1 MTTKSSNL
9 YNKDLAP
16 TPSANKKWGWFEI
29 FNVWANDVQSLFGY
43 TLAASLF
50 LYSGLNGWAVF
61 IALILA
67 GFFIMWLV
75 NLSGSPSVKHGIPYP
90 VFARVSMGVFGA
102 NFPAMARGLV
112 AMFWYAAQTYA
123 ASTAVALLITGIT
136 GIEGQVMF
144 LGMTGVM
151 WISFIFV
158 SLFQIW
164 LFWNGIDLIRKFL
177 NFAGP
182 AVYVVMI
189 VLMIAIWSKAGGG
202 LLSEVGNIFSGGER
216 SGGFEGLGTF
226 GAFLAVFSIMV
237 GYFAAVVI
245 NFGDFARF
253 VKNEDEMKKG
263 NLYGLVG
270 NIIVFSF
277 ITLMITGGTI
287 AVFGEYI
294 AQPTDM
300 VAKVDNL
307 LLTIIAAFAFFS
319 ATVGINMVAN
329 FIPPAYDLANLMPSK
344 INFRVGGLITAICG
358 FVIGG
363 LWVSVITQMG
373 IFPFVNTLGA
383 ILAPVFGIMIVDYY
397 IIKKQ
402 KISLDDLYTDKKG
415 AKYNYNNGFNYK
427 GMLAWIISGYI
438 AVGTVWPNILII
450 DGLKNFFA
458 NLGGGGGYAWI
469 IGASLGAVIHLII
482 SQKK

>member
-1 MTTKSSNL
+1 MSRSKSL
-9 YNKDLAP
+9 YNADLAP
-16 TPSANKKWGWFEI
+16 TPTNKKNWGWFEI

-50 LYSGLNGWAVF
+50 IASGLNGWAVF
-61 IALILA
+61 LALILA

-75 NLSGSPSVKHGIPYP
+75 NLSGKPSVKHGIPYP

-112 AMFWYAAQTYA
+112 AMFWYGAQTYA
-123 ASTAVALLITGIT
+123 ASTAVALLITAIT
-136 GIEGQVMF
+136 GNPGTEMF

-151 WISFIFV
+151 WVSCIFV
-158 SLFQIW
+158 SGFQVY
-164 LFWNGIDLIRKFL
+164 LFWQGIDLVRRFL

-182 AVYVVMI
+182 AVYIVM
-189 VLMIAIWSKAGGG
+189 VLLMLVIWFKAGGS
-202 LLSEVGNIFSGGER
+202 LLSEVGEIFSGGAR
-216 SGGFEGLGTF
+216 SGGFEGLGSF

-263 NLYGLVG
+263 NLWGLVG
-270 NIIVFSF
+270 NVIFFSF

-287 AVFGEYI
+287 AIFGEYV
-294 AQPTDM
+294 ANPTDM
-300 VAKVDNL
+300 VAKVDNIV
-307 LLTIIAAFAFFS
+307 LTIVAAFAFFA

-344 INFRVGGLITAICG
+344 INFRTGGLITAAFG

-363 LWVSVITQMG
+363 MWVAVITQMG
-373 IFPFVNTLGA
+373 LFPFVNTLGA
-383 ILAPVFGIMIVDYY
+383 ILAPVFGIMITDYY

-402 KISLDDLYTDKKG
+402 RLDVDDLFSDSPNG
-415 AKYNYNNGFNYK
+415 KYHYNGGFNGK
-427 GMLAWIISGYI
+427 GMLAWVLSGYI
-438 AVGTVWPNILII
+438 AVGTVWPNILFLGM
-450 DGLKNFFA
+450 DDFFA

-469 IGASLGAVIHLII
+469 IGASLGAVIHLAI
-482 SQKK
+482 SSKR

>member
-1 MTTKSSNL
+1 MSSKRL

-16 TPSANKKWGWFEI
+16 TPTNKKNWGWFEI

-50 LYSGLNGWAVF
+50 IASGLNGWAVF
-61 IALILA
+61 LALILA

-75 NLSGSPSVKHGIPYP
+75 NLSGKPSVKHGIPYP

-112 AMFWYAAQTYA
+112 AMFWYGAQTYA
-123 ASTAVALLITGIT
+123 ASTAVALLITALT
-136 GIEGQVMF
+136 GNPGSEMF

-151 WISFIFV
+151 WVSFIFV
-158 SLFQIW
+158 SAFQVF
-164 LFWNGIDLIRKFL
+164 LFWQGIDLIRKFL

-189 VLMIAIWSKAGGG
+189 LLMITIWVKVGGN
-202 LLSEVGNIFSGGER
+202 LLSEVGNI
-216 SGGFEGLGTF
+216 
-226 GAFLAVFSIMV
+226 
-237 GYFAAVVI
+237 AAVVV

-270 NIIVFSF
+270 NVILFSF

-287 AVFGEYI
+287 ALFGELI

-300 VAKVDNL
+300 VAKIDNT
-307 LLTIIAAFAFFS
+307 LLTIVAAFAFFA

-344 INFRVGGLITAICG
+344 INFRMGGLITAGFG
-358 FVIGG
+358 FVIGA
-363 LWVSVITQMG
+363 LWVSVITKMG
-373 IFPFVNTLGA
+373 MFPFVNTLGA
-383 ILAPVFGIMIVDYY
+383 ILAPVFGIMITDYY
-397 IIKKQ
+397 IVKKQ
-402 KISLDDLYTDKKG
+402 QINVDALFNEGKG
-415 AKYNYNNGFNYK
+415 KYWYNNGFNIK
-427 GMLAWIISGYI
+427 AMVAWILSGYVAI
-438 AVGTVWPNILII
+438 GSVWPKILPG
-450 DGLKNFFA
+450 GLGDFFA
-458 NLGGGGGYAWI
+458 NLGGGGGFAWM
-469 IGASLGAVIHLII
+469 IGAALGAFVHLAI
-482 SQKK
+482 SFASKK

>member
-1 MTTKSSNL
+1 MSRSKSL
-9 YNKDLAP
+9 YNADLAP
-16 TPSANKKWGWFEI
+16 TPTNKKNWGWFEI

-50 LYSGLNGWAVF
+50 LASGLNGWAVF
-61 IALILA
+61 AALILA

-75 NLSGSPSVKHGIPYP
+75 NLSGKPSVKHGIPYP

-112 AMFWYAAQTYA
+112 AMFWYGAQTYA

-136 GIEGQVMF
+136 GNPGTEMF

-151 WISFIFV
+151 WVSFIFV
-158 SLFQIW
+158 SAFQVY
-164 LFWNGIDLIRKFL
+164 LFWQGVDLVRRFL

-182 AVYVVMI
+182 AVYVVM
-189 VLMIAIWSKAGGG
+189 VLLMIVIWFKAGGS
-202 LLSEVGNIFSGGER
+202 LLSEVGEIFSGGTR
-216 SGGFEGLGTF
+216 SGGFEGLGSF

-263 NLYGLVG
+263 NLWGLVG
-270 NIIVFSF
+270 NVIFFSF

-287 AVFGEYI
+287 AIFGEYV
-294 AQPTDM
+294 ANPTDM
-300 VAKVDNL
+300 VAKVDNIV
-307 LLTIIAAFAFFS
+307 LTIVAAFAFFA

-344 INFRVGGLITAICG
+344 INFRTGGLITAAFG

-363 LWVSVITQMG
+363 MWVAVITQMG
-373 IFPFVNTLGA
+373 LFPFVNTLGA
-383 ILAPVFGIMIVDYY
+383 ILAPVFGIMITDYY

-402 KISLDDLYTDKKG
+402 RIDIDDLFSDSPKG
-415 AKYNYNNGFNYK
+415 KYHYNGGFNGK
-427 GMLAWIISGYI
+427 GMLAWVLSGYI
-438 AVGTVWPNILII
+438 AVGTVWPNILFLGM
-450 DGLKNFFA
+450 DDFFA

-469 IGASLGAVIHLII
+469 IGASLGAVIHLAI
-482 SQKK
+482 SSSKR

>member
-1 MTTKSSNL
+1 MSRSRKL
-9 YNKDLAP
+9 YNSDLAP
-16 TPSANKKWGWFEI
+16 TPKGKKNWGWFEI

-50 LYSGLNGWAVF
+50 LASGLNGWAVF
-61 IALILA
+61 LALVLA
-67 GFFIMWLV
+67 GFFIMLLV

-102 NFPAMARGLV
+102 NFPAMARGIV
-112 AMFWYAAQTYA
+112 AMFWYGAQTYF
-123 ASTAVALLITGIT
+123 ASTAVALLITSIT
-136 GIEGQVMF
+136 GSSGTGSF
-144 LGMTGVM
+144 LGMTNIM

-158 SLFQIW
+158 SGFQIY
-164 LFWNGIDLIRKFL
+164 LFWQGIDLIRRFL

-189 VLMIAIWSKAGGG
+189 LLMFAIWAKAGGG
-202 LLSEVGNIFSGGER
+202 LLSEVGNIFSGGAR

-263 NLYGLVG
+263 NLWGLVG
-270 NIIVFSF
+270 NIIFFSF

-294 AQPTDM
+294 EQPIDM
-300 VAKVDNL
+300 VAKVDNM
-307 LLTIIAAFAFFS
+307 LLTIIAAFAFFA

-329 FIPPAYDLANLMPSK
+329 FIPPAYDLANLIPSK
-344 INFRVGGLITAICG
+344 INFRIGGLITAICG
-358 FVIGG
+358 FIIGG
-363 LWVSVITQMG
+363 LWVSVISQIGM
-373 IFPFVNTLGA
+373 FPFVNTLGA

-397 IIKKQ
+397 VIKNEK
-402 KISLDDLYTDKKG
+402 LDVNDLFSTNRKG
-415 AKYNYNNGFNYK
+415 KYYYNNGFNNK
-427 GMLAWIISGYI
+427 GMLAWGISGYI
-438 AVGTVWPNILII
+438 AIGTVWPNILII
-450 DGLKNFFA
+450 DGLTNFFA

-469 IGASLGAVIHLII
+469 IGASLGALIHYAI
-482 SQKK
+482 SKK

>member
-1 MTTKSSNL
+1 MSRSKSL
-9 YNKDLAP
+9 YNADLAP
-16 TPSANKKWGWFEI
+16 TPSNKKNWGWFEI

-50 LYSGLNGWAVF
+50 LASGLNGWAVF
-61 IALILA
+61 LALILA

-75 NLSGSPSVKHGIPYP
+75 NLSGKPSVKHGIPYP

-112 AMFWYAAQTYA
+112 AMFWYGAQTYA

-136 GIEGQVMF
+136 GNPGTEMF

-151 WISFIFV
+151 WVSFIFV
-158 SLFQIW
+158 SAFQVY
-164 LFWNGIDLIRKFL
+164 LFWQGVDLVKKFL

-182 AVYVVMI
+182 AVYVVM
-189 VLMIAIWSKAGGG
+189 VLLMLVIWFKAGGG
-202 LLSEVGNIFSGGER
+202 LLSEVGEIFSGGTR
-216 SGGFEGLGTF
+216 TGGFEGLGSF

-263 NLYGLVG
+263 NLWGLVG
-270 NIIVFSF
+270 NVIFFSF

-287 AVFGEYI
+287 AIFGEYV
-294 AQPTDM
+294 ANPTDM
-300 VAKVDNL
+300 VAKVDNIV
-307 LLTIIAAFAFFS
+307 LTIVAAFAFFA

-344 INFRVGGLITAICG
+344 INFRTGGLITAAFG

-363 LWVSVITQMG
+363 MWVAVITQMG
-373 IFPFVNTLGA
+373 LFPFVNTLGA

-397 IIKKQ
+397 VIKKQ
-402 KISLDDLYTDKKG
+402 RLDVDDLFSDSPKG
-415 AKYNYNNGFNYK
+415 KYHYNGGFNGK
-427 GMLAWIISGYI
+427 GMLAWVLSGYI
-438 AVGTVWPNILII
+438 AVGTVWPNILFL
-450 DGLKNFFA
+450 GLDDFFA

-469 IGASLGAVIHLII
+469 IGASLGAVIHLAI
-482 SQKK
+482 SSKK

>member
-1 MTTKSSNL
+1 MSRSRKL
-9 YNKDLAP
+9 YNSDLAP
-16 TPSANKKWGWFEI
+16 TPKGKKNWGWFEI

-50 LYSGLNGWAVF
+50 LASGLNGWAVF
-61 IALILA
+61 LALVLA
-67 GFFIMWLV
+67 GFFIMLMV

-102 NFPAMARGLV
+102 NFPAMARGIV
-112 AMFWYAAQTYA
+112 AMFWYGAQTYF
-123 ASTAVALLITGIT
+123 ASLAVALLITSIT
-136 GIEGQVMF
+136 GSSGTGSY
-144 LGMTGVM
+144 LGMTNIM

-158 SLFQIW
+158 SGFQIY
-164 LFWNGIDLIRKFL
+164 LFWQGIDLIRRFL

-189 VLMIAIWSKAGGG
+189 LLMFAIWAKAGGG
-202 LLSEVGNIFSGGER
+202 LLSEVGNIFSGGAR

-263 NLYGLVG
+263 NLWGLVG
-270 NIIVFSF
+270 NIIFFSF

-294 AQPTDM
+294 EQPIDM
-300 VAKVDNL
+300 VAKVDNI
-307 LLTIIAAFAFFS
+307 LLTIIAAFAFFA

-329 FIPPAYDLANLMPSK
+329 FIPPAYDLANLIPSK
-344 INFRVGGLITAICG
+344 INFRIGGMITAGCG

-363 LWVSVITQMG
+363 LWVSVISQMG
-373 IFPFVNTLGA
+373 MFPFVNTLGA

-397 IIKKQ
+397 IIKKGR
-402 KISLDDLYTDKKG
+402 LDVNALFSSSKSG
-415 AKYNYNNGFNYK
+415 KYYYKDGFNQK

-438 AVGTVWPNILII
+438 AIGTVWPNILIF
-450 DGLKNFFA
+450 DGLTNFFA
-458 NLGGGGGYAWI
+458 SLGGGGGYAWM
-469 IGASLGAVIHLII
+469 IGASLGAIIHLGI
-482 SQKK
+482 SNK